1 MKLRICISLVMVFLG
16 SLSMAQEMLYKE
28 QAIQIA
34 LEQNFGI
41 LMSKNNLEIADN
53 NKSVFNSGYLP
64 TIASTA
70 GANYNGSNSTIAFP
84 GQTLD
89 DGTPRPDLILSN
101 AESQRYNAG
110 ISLNYTLFDGLGR
123 MYTYKKLKEQYSIS
137 ELQLRSTIEQTI
149 LQLFSVYF
157 KVAQL
162 SESTEIFATT
172 LAISKERK
180 QRAELAFT
188 YGQSNKLAVLNAAV
202 DVTNDSVNL
211 LQIQLQKD
219 NAIRD
224 LNLLLNQ
231 PMNRSFMVDTTINFL
246 EELVLT
252 SKIEDAQLKN
262 VELLKAQANEKINE
276 YDIKVARS
284 GYLPKLGL
292 TGSYGWNLNQSADSA
307 FFPGTDNTT
316 YSTGIG
322 ASLSWN
328 LFDGGR
334 SVIQTKNAQLNSVNS
349 KLNSAQ
355 ITKSFQRDLEN
366 AKHNYTVAMRIYT
379 IQQQQVVTSSYNFER
394 SKSQYELGSITAVEF
409 RQAQLNLRNAQNQ
422 WTIAKYEAKLAE
434 LQLLQ
439 LSGELLNT
447 AL

>member
-180 QRAELAFT
+180 R
-188 YGQSNKLAVLNAAV
+188 GQS
-202 DVTNDSVNL
+202 S
-211 LQIQLQKD
+211 
-219 NAIRD
+219 
-224 LNLLLNQ
+224 
-231 PMNRSFMVDTTINFL
+231 
-246 EELVLT
+246 
-252 SKIEDAQLKN
+252 
-262 VELLKAQANEKINE
+262 
-276 YDIKVARS
+276 
-284 GYLPKLGL
+284 
-292 TGSYGWNLNQSADSA
+292 
-307 FFPGTDNTT
+307 
-316 YSTGIG
+316 
-322 ASLSWN
+322 
-328 LFDGGR
+328 
-334 SVIQTKNAQLNSVNS
+334 NSS
-349 KLNSAQ
+349 
-355 ITKSFQRDLEN
+355 
-366 AKHNYTVAMRIYT
+366 
-379 IQQQQVVTSSYNFER
+379 
-394 SKSQYELGSITAVEF
+394 
-409 RQAQLNLRNAQNQ
+409 
-422 WTIAKYEAKLAE
+422 
-434 LQLLQ
+434 
-439 LSGELLNT
+439 
-447 AL
+447 